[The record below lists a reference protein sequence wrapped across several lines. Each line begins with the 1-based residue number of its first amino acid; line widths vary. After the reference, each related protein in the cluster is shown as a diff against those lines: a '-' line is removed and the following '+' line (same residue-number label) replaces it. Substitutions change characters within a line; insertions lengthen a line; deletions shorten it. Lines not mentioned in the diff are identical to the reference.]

1 MNQCL
6 PLMIQGT
13 GSHVGK
19 SVVVAALG
27 RIFSDLGYRV
37 APFKAQNMALNSAVV
52 GSGVRQGE
60 IGRSQALQA
69 QACRI
74 EPSVDMNPVL
84 LKPGREGCQIILQ
97 GKVWGA
103 GTAREYGRYPED
115 LLDAVRASYR
125 RLTEQ
130 YEIVLIEGA
139 GSPAEVNLLDRD
151 LPNHWIARESN
162 APVLVVGNI
171 DRGGVFAS
179 LLGTWMIVPEPWRIR
194 GFVLNQFRGDASL
207 LGDATGWLQRRTG
220 VPTLGVIPWLPMGLP
235 EEDSVG
241 VPAAVP
247 AGVSGACGR
256 PLRVAVLRLPHLSNF
271 TDFDALA
278 RQPGVI
284 LGFVWTREEL
294 DRADVIILPGTR
306 STVADLE
313 ALRREGLEEAIVRAA
328 GQGRAILGVCGGYQ
342 MLGRR
347 ILDPDHIEAAA
358 AETPGLGLLPVET
371 HFLPEK
377 RTERSQFRTPAGAP
391 VAGYFIQHG
400 RVQRSGGVPLLVDEQ
415 GQGSEGCRAGHIA
428 GTSLHGALTA
438 DGEASTA
445 PGALLQELLQ
455 EWRRHAGLTE
465 PDTAAG
471 GDAADSP
478 ERQLQRWSE
487 HVRRS
492 LDLDRIFEI
501 LRTPLT
507 EPSPHRLLHGRM

>member
-1 MNQCL
+1 MKQCL
-6 PLMIQGT
+6 SLMIQGT

-27 RIFSDLGYRV
+27 RIFSDMGYRV

-52 GSGVRQGE
+52 GSGARQGE

-69 QACRI
+69 QACRA

-103 GTAREYGRYPED
+103 NTAREYGRYPEA
-115 LLDAVRASYR
+115 LLDAVRTSYR

-139 GSPAEVNLLDRD
+139 GSSAEVNLLDRD

-171 DRGGVFAS
+171 DCGGVFAS

-207 LGDATGWLQRRTG
+207 LGDATHWLQRRTG
-220 VPTLGVIPWLPMGLP
+220 VPTLGVIPWLPMRLP

-241 VPAAVP
+241 VPAKAPVEV
-247 AGVSGACGR
+247 AEAHAR
-256 PLRVAVLRLPHLSNF
+256 PLRIAVLRLPHLSNF

-278 RQPGVI
+278 RQPGVA
-284 LGFVWTREEL
+284 LRYVWTRAEL

-313 ALRREGLEEAIVRAA
+313 ALRREGLDAAILCAA
-328 GQGRAILGVCGGYQ
+328 GQGRAILGICGGYQ

-347 ILDPDHIEAAA
+347 IFDPDHIEAAA

-377 RTERSQFRTPAGAP
+377 RTERGQFRTPAGAT

-400 RVQRSGGVPLLVDEQ
+400 RVQRSGGVPLLTDEQ
-415 GQGSEGCRAGHIA
+415 GQGHEGCRAGNIV

-438 DGEASTA
+438 DGEASSA
-445 PGALLQELLQ
+445 PGALLQELME
-455 EWRRHAGLTE
+455 EWQRNAGIAA
-465 PDTAAG
+465 PDES
-471 GDAADSP
+471 DHEAADSP
-478 ERQLQRWSE
+478 ERELQRWSE

-501 LRTPLT
+501 LRTPVL
-507 EPSPHRLLHGRM
+507 EPSPRPLLHDRM